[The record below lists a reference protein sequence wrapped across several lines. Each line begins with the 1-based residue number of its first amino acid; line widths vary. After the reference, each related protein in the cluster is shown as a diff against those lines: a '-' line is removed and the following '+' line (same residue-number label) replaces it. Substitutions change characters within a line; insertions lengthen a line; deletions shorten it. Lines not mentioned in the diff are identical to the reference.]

1 MNKLKTKRF
10 SPLSEPLDLLLAD
23 IAIHIQLSASDFR
36 KMEQRY
42 KALGDYID
50 RPGSLLRGRVQ
61 LVYPQGSMA
70 IGATVASKL
79 TNDEHDVDFIVQ
91 LELNAGT
98 TTPKEVLDLLFRS
111 IKGERGSVY
120 FDKVR
125 RRSRCVTVNY
135 ADKMH
140 ADITPMIRIAGQ
152 PERESFLFHNRH
164 GVPEEDQVL
173 IANPFGFAERFKEIT
188 SVDKDFAEIFAMRAG
203 EYERL
208 VLNLRADSEEIPD
221 QEPINSKSKAVVAL
235 QLIKRWRNVL
245 FEKRSTRRPPSVM
258 MSKLVADAANNT
270 STLSE
275 ELLYQAQCMH
285 ENLLQHHQVG
295 QKIRVFN
302 PVCDRDE
309 FTDRWPG
316 SLHEQEV
323 FLNDLNTLIAD
334 LKRLNAGCELREMRE
349 IMIRLFGEAPT
360 GKVFETFN
368 REMGKQ
374 IESGQSHHKP
384 DGGRLYVPTSGII
397 TGGTSGS
404 GVQRTPRNTFHGTER
419 RKKK

>member
-79 TNDEHDVDFIVQ
+79 TNDEHDVDFIAQ
-91 LELNAGT
+91 LELKAG
-98 TTPKEVLDLLFRS
+98 TTPKEVLDLLFYS
-111 IKGERGSVY
+111 IKGEQGSVY
-120 FDKVR
+120 FGKVER
-125 RRSRCVTVNY
+125 RNRCVTVHY

-152 PERESFLFHNRH
+152 PERESLLFHNKP
-164 GVPEEDQVL
+164 GVPEKDQVL
-173 IANPFGFAERFKEIT
+173 IANPFGFAERFKELT
-188 SVDKDFAEIFAMRAG
+188 SVDREFAEMFAMRAG

-208 VLNLRADSEEIPD
+208 LLSFRAESEEIPA
-221 QEPINSKSKAVVAL
+221 QEPVNSKAKAVVAL

-258 MSKLVADAANNT
+258 MSKLVADAANST

-285 ENLLQHHQVG
+285 ENLLQHHQAG

-316 SLHEQEV
+316 SLYEQGV

-334 LKRLNAGCELREMRE
+334 LKHLNSGCELRDMRE
-349 IMIRLFGEAPT
+349 IMIRLFGEVPT

-384 DGGRLYVPTSGII
+384 DGGRIYVPTSGVIA
-397 TGGTSGS
+397 GGTSGS
-404 GVQRTPRNTFHGTER
+404 GVRKTPRNTFHGMER

>member
-1 MNKLKTKRF
+1 MNRLRTKKF
-10 SPLSEPLDLLLAD
+10 SPLFEPLDLLLAD

-50 RPGSLLRGRVQ
+50 RPGSLLKGKVQ
-61 LVYPQGSMA
+61 LIYPQGSMA

-98 TTPKEVLDLLFRS
+98 TPKEVLDLLFYS
-111 IKGERGSVY
+111 IKGKRGSLY
-120 FDKVR
+120 FDKVER
-125 RRSRCVTVNY
+125 RNRCVTVHY

-140 ADITPMIRIAGQ
+140 ADITPMIRIAEQ
-152 PERESFLFHNRH
+152 PERESFLFHNKPD
-164 GVPEEDQVL
+164 VPEEDQVL
-173 IANPFGFAERFKEIT
+173 ISNPFGFAEHFKKIT
-188 SVDKDFAEIFAMRAG
+188 SVDKEFAKIFAMRAG

-208 VLNLRADSEEIPD
+208 MLNLRADSEEIPD

-245 FEKRSTRRPPSVM
+245 FDKRSTRRPPSVLI
-258 MSKLVADAANNT
+258 SKFTADVANQSN
-270 STLSE
+270 TLSE
-275 ELLYQAQCMH
+275 ELLNQVVFMRDKLLEYHQA
-285 ENLLQHHQVG
+285 G

-302 PVCDRDE
+302 PVCEKDE

-323 FLNDLNTLIAD
+323 FLNDLNALAID
-334 LKRLNAGCELREMRE
+334 LKRLNSGCDLREMRE
-349 IMIRLFGEAPT
+349 IMVRLFGEAPT
-360 GKVFETFN
+360 GTVFETFN
-368 REMGKQ
+368 RELGKQ
-374 IESGQSHHKP
+374 IKSGQSHHKP
-384 DGGRLYVPTSGII
+384 DGGRIYVPTSGII
-397 TGGTSGS
+397 AGGISGS
-404 GVQRTPRNTFHGTER
+404 GIRKTPRNTFHGMER